1 MPVHVALLAVP
12 AVAGGFLQAFQ
23 FAFLLWPFNL
33 ALPLARHLPRTCAAL
48 REAASFYDAELRS
61 YYASGARRAVRRLP
75 TPAPPP
81 ARSQQYA
88 SLGGVR
94 QRTAHGDLVANAM
107 IALVD
112 ISY

>member
-48 REAASFYDAELRS
+48 REVASFYDAELG
-61 YYASGARRAVRRLP
+61 SGARRAVRRLP
-75 TPAPPP
+75 AP
-81 ARSQQYA
+81 RSQQYA

-94 QRTAHGDLVANAM
+94 QRTTHGDLVANAM
-107 IALVD
+107 VALVD

>member
-48 REAASFYDAELRS
+48 REVASFYDAKLR
-61 YYASGARRAVRRLP
+61 SGARRAVRR
-75 TPAPPP
+75 
-81 ARSQQYA
+81 RQQYA

-107 IALVD
+107 VALVD

>member
-48 REAASFYDAELRS
+48 REVASFYDAELR
-61 YYASGARRAVRRLP
+61 SGARRAVRRLP
-75 TPAPPP
+75 
-81 ARSQQYA
+81 ARRRQQYA

-107 IALVD
+107 VALVD

>member
-12 AVAGGFLQAFQ
+12 AVAGGFLNAFQ

-48 REAASFYDAELRS
+48 REVASFYDAELRS
-61 YYASGARRAVRRLP
+61 YYASGERRAVRR
-75 TPAPPP
+75 PPP
-81 ARSQQYA
+81 PRSQQYA

-94 QRTAHGDLVANAM
+94 QRTTHGDLVANAM
-107 IALVD
+107 VALVD